1 MCLNGANSKRTQRK
15 LRARGPSPDWVS
27 LPVLSPPRTVLW
39 IRGSPRGPLTLT
51 LPKTLSTHQ
60 PGFGQRPPPWPCS
73 PGRREE
79 EAGRALCLLWSPFT
93 GPFLP
98 RPSDGAVWL
107 GWRSKARWR
116 LRGCSQSQEAGTPQ
130 EHVATACPSP
140 KGQRRV
146 TQGWASLDCPKLEAS
161 HTWACLWG
169 GGLT

>member
-39 IRGSPRGPLTLT
+39 IRGSPRGPLT
-51 LPKTLSTHQ
+51 THQ